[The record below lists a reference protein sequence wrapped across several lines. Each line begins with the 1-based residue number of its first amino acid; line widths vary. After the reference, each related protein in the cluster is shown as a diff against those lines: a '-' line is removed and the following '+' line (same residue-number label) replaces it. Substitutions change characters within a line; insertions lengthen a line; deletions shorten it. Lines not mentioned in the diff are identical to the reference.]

1 MIKSIAITAAVLAVL
16 FGLGYLFI
24 TGIGKPVSTDLSVI
38 GKGKP
43 VLVLVY
49 ENYSPTSGDALN
61 RLSQV
66 MIDYES
72 RLEFVVADLGVP
84 QGRAFAERH
93 KLGNGQA
100 MFLKPDGEPMR
111 ATSIPA
117 DEQELRSRL
126 DTKLAAVESNSE
138 IQQN

>member
-1 MIKSIAITAAVLAVL
+1 MVKMIAVTIASLAALL
-16 FGLGYLFI
+16 GLGYLFI

-38 GKGKP
+38 GQGKP

-61 RLSQV
+61 RLNQV
-66 MIDYES
+66 MNDYES
-72 RLEFVVADLGVP
+72 RLDFVVADLGVP
-84 QGRAFAERH
+84 QGRAFADRY

-100 MFLKPDGEPMR
+100 MFLKPDGKPLR

-117 DEQELRSRL
+117 DERELRSQL
-126 DTKLAAVESNSE
+126 DAKLAAVE
-138 IQQN
+138 